1 MKIEAK
7 HIEAIVKRVLSEAQT
22 SNNSKPSG
30 YGMFDKMDDAIEAA
44 YIAQKELMKLSLAKR
59 GEIIE
64 AIRKDC
70 RENVELLAKMG
81 HEESG
86 MGRYEDKILKN
97 LLVINKT
104 PGIEDLECDAVAGD
118 DGLTL
123 YEYAPFGVIGSITP
137 VTNPSETIINN
148 SIGMIAAG
156 NAVVFSPHPGA
167 TKTSRKTIEIINNAI
182 MSVGGPENLITS
194 VIKPSLENTQ
204 IMMKHEKIDMLVAT
218 GGPGV
223 VNAVMTSGKKA
234 IGAGAGNP
242 PALVDETADIE
253 KAAKDIIAG
262 HSFDNNLP
270 CTAEKAVVVVEQVAD
285 YLIFNMKKHNVY
297 VMEDPELIEKLK
309 NLVIT
314 EKGGPNREFIGKNAN
329 YILKHLGLEF
339 GDDLRSI
346 VVEVDKDHPFVLV
359 EKMMPILPVVRVKD
373 VDEGIELAVKIEGG
387 NRHTATMHSK
397 NVDNL
402 TRFAREVQT
411 TIFVKNGPSF
421 AGLGYGGEGY
431 TSFTLAGPTG
441 EGLTTA
447 RTFSRKRKCVLVGG
461 FSIK

>member
-59 GEIIE
+59 EQIIE
-64 AIRKDC
+64 AIRRDC
-70 RENVELLAKMG
+70 RENAELLAKMG

-86 MGRYEDKILKN
+86 MGRYEDKVLKN

-104 PGIEDLECDAVAGD
+104 PGLEDLNCDAVTGD

-148 SIGMIAAG
+148 SIGMVAAG